1 MTNVDESRPG
11 LLHHLWKS
19 TLISGLL
26 AVILGVLILVWPGKS
41 IIVAAVFLGIYL
53 VVSGVAQVIFAFS
66 LHVSAPS
73 RILLF
78 VSGAASLVLAVL
90 AFRHFGEGYAILLLA
105 IWIGVGFVFRGV
117 ATTVAAISDPNLPG
131 RGWAIFFGVITILA
145 GIIVLAYPF
154 DSLVTLTLVT
164 GIWLIIIG
172 VMEIISSFGIR
183 SDQKKLNEFKGT
195 AAADAAKL
203 RP

>member
-1 MTNVDESRPG
+1 M
-11 LLHHLWKS
+11 
-19 TLISGLL
+19 
-26 AVILGVLILVWPGKS
+26 
-41 IIVAAVFLGIYL
+41 
-53 VVSGVAQVIFAFS
+53 
-66 LHVSAPS
+66 
-73 RILLF
+73 
-78 VSGAASLVLAVL
+78 
-90 AFRHFGEGYAILLLA
+90 LLA

-117 ATTVAAISDPNLPG
+117 ATTVAAVSDPHLPG

-145 GIIVLAYPF
+145 GVVVLGYPF

-164 GIWLIIIG
+164 GIWLIVIG

-195 AAADAAKL
+195 AADAAKF